1 MKKKSASQSAF
12 FNLRVLIGLFVFL
25 TGVFLALFGM
35 GAFSSAFAQ
44 GKATKNNRS
53 TANQASPGT
62 QAPDVVQMVGPVRL
76 DQDLRRLPYVP
87 PKPEFEERVLT
98 RYPHG
103 TGQTGATGVPAGYGT
118 SGPAYVQQL
127 LKNLWQPVL
136 TMPPPLLTFEGVAV
150 PQSGC
155 GCAPPDSD
163 GDVGP
168 NHYVEAINTSFKV
181 FDKNGN
187 TLAGP
192 TTYNSLFAPLTGTP
206 CSGQNDGDPFVFYDH
221 LADRWVISD
230 FAFPSFPGTSF
241 YQCIAVSQTSSP
253 VSGGWFLYALQVDPS
268 NPTFLGDY
276 PKFALWN
283 NPQPG
288 GAYFLTMN
296 VFSSPTTF
304 NGVRA
309 YALDRASMLSGGPT
323 HAIGVTIPIAG
334 LGDSYSLVAASFR
347 TGSTPP
353 AGRDEFLLAI
363 DSPASGGVTLT
374 QVHGWLFHV
383 DFANPG
389 LSTLGIGA
397 NHSPSA
403 QITVSGFIDAFSN
416 AAGFTIVPQQGT
428 TQHIDTL
435 GDKIMTPVVYQNR
448 SGTESLWADG
458 TVCTDAN
465 CTGPTAV
472 RWYKFN
478 VTGGTFPAT
487 PVQQQSWTNGNDGLW
502 RFMPSIAVDQNGN
515 AAIGYSTSSTTQFPS
530 IRYAGRLATD
540 PIGNLTQGEAI
551 MFNGTGSQTDTSG
564 RWGDYSMTTIDPAD
578 GMTFWHVNEYY
589 ATTSSFNWHTRIGKF
604 KLEAKAIVANGTTLV
619 NERCAPANGVID
631 PGETVT
637 VTFKL
642 KNNGGASTNNL
653 VATLLNA
660 SGEITRITTSQ
671 NYGVI
676 AVGATVGKDFSFIA
690 NGACGGTI
698 TATLQLQDGAKN
710 LGTVFFTF
718 TLGKKVVVLSKN
730 FDGVTPPAL
739 PAGWLATQG
748 VNAGGFP
755 FWVTSNS
762 GTPTPVA
769 DSLPNAVYSVD
780 PANLLDNRLDS
791 TAFTYTGAAQV
802 TFRQNFDLEPADAS
816 TAFDCGVLEIS
827 NPNINGGAF
836 TDIITAGGSFVTG
849 GYNHTAINGNYANPC
864 LPSRPNWSGVSGGFI
879 TTTANL
885 PAAGI
890 GQPSKLRWRMC
901 SDNSVSHTGWRVD
914 NVVVSGGYVCCT
926 GNPAETI
933 STPTTPSGP
942 ASGSPGTNYTYS
954 TGGSTSNLGHPVQY
968 RFDWGDGSAPVW
980 LPVGTTSAQH
990 SWTSPSTYLVK
1001 SRARCSIHTSVV
1013 SNFSN
1018 TFSVT
1023 IAP

>member
-1 MKKKSASQSAF
+1 MKRKSASQSAF
-12 FNLRVLIGLFVFL
+12 FNLRVLIGLFIFL

-44 GKATKNNRS
+44 GKGTKNNLS

-103 TGQTGATGVPAGYGT
+103 TGQTGATG

-127 LKNLWQPVL
+127 LKNLWQPAP
-136 TMPPPLLTFEGVAV
+136 TMPGPLLTFEGGAAA
-150 PQSGC
+150 QFC
-155 GCAPPDSD
+155 ACAPPDSD

-168 NHYVEAINTSFKV
+168 SHYVEAINTSFKV

-187 TLAGP
+187 TLSGP

-206 CSGQNDGDPFVFYDH
+206 CANANDGDPFVFYDH

-253 VSGGWFLYALQVDPS
+253 VSGGWFLYALRVDPS

-276 PKFALWN
+276 PKFAFWN

-296 VFSSPTTF
+296 LFSSPTTF

-323 HAIGVTIPIAG
+323 NAIGVTIPIAG

-397 NHSPSA
+397 NHSPNA

-515 AAIGYSTSSTTQFPS
+515 TAIGYSTSSTTQFPS

-551 MFNGTGSQTDTSG
+551 MFNGTGSQTDTNG

-604 KLEAKAIVANGTTLV
+604 KFAATAIVANGTTLV

-637 VTFKL
+637 VTFRL
-642 KNNGGASTNNL
+642 KNTGGASTNNL
-653 VATLLNA
+653 VATLQA
-660 SGEITRITTSQ
+660 SGGLTRITTSQ

-676 AVGATVGKDFSFIA
+676 AVGATVGRDFSFIA

-698 TATLQLQDGAKN
+698 TATLQLQDGANN
-710 LGTVFFTF
+710 LGTVTFTF
-718 TLGKKVVVLSKN
+718 TLGKQVVVRSN
-730 FDGVTPPAL
+730 YFDGSTPPTL
-739 PAGWLATQG
+739 PAGWVAA
-748 VNAGGFP
+748 NAINPDGIL
-755 FWVTSNS
+755 WVTSNS
-762 GTPTPVA
+762 GVPSPPA
-769 DSLPNAVYSVD
+769 DSLPNAAFIND
-780 PANLLDNRLDS
+780 PAVISDKRLDS
-791 TAFTYTGAAQV
+791 PTIAIFPSGGAQL
-802 TFRQNFDLEPADAS
+802 TFRQNRDLES
-816 TAFDCGVLEIS
+816 TFDGGVLEIS
-827 NPNINGGAF
+827 IAGGAF
-836 TDIITAGGSFVTG
+836 QDILAAGGSFVTG
-849 GYNHTAINGNYANPC
+849 GYNATISTSYGSPIAGRQA
-864 LPSRPNWSGVSGGFI
+864 WSGVSGGFI
-879 TTTANL
+879 TSTGNL
-885 PAAGI
+885 PAAAA
-890 GQPSKLRWRMC
+890 GQNIVLRWRMA

-926 GNPAETI
+926 SPAEAI

-942 ASGSPGTNYTYS
+942 ASGSTGTIYTYS

-968 RFDWGDGSAPVW
+968 KFDWGDGSAVW

-990 SWTSPSTYLVK
+990 SWTSPGTYLVK
-1001 SRARCSIHTSVV
+1001 SKARCSIHNSVV

-1018 TFSVT
+1018 TYSVT
-1023 IAP
+1023 ITP